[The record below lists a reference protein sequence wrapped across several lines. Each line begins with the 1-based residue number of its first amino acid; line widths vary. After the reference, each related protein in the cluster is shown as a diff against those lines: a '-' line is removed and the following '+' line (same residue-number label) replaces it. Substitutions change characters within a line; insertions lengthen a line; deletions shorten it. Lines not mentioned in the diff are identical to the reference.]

1 VHSPSR
7 TDGRPPRLV
16 LRFAVFTALGLAVAG
31 AAIVGVVRDRTTTE
45 SLRHANDRAV
55 FATEAVLE
63 RELRANDLTAPPDAR
78 QRELDGI
85 FRRSV
90 LLEGIERVTLHDA
103 EGRAA
108 YSTGAAAGRIPE
120 RHLRDAL
127 GGAAVSDVDD
137 VETTGGERHVL
148 RTYVPIAI
156 GPKKGVVVYE
166 QDYAP
171 IAAAVRH
178 STWLIAGV
186 LEGLLLVLFLVFAPI
201 LGRVTSRIRGHVAE
215 LERAATHDELTGA
228 ANRAGLR
235 HAVDA
240 RLSSGKPG
248 ALLVLDVDGFSD
260 LNQVFGSDG
269 GDALL
274 RDVATRLRWE
284 LAGCDVVARVGDDEF
299 AALLDDTSV
308 SGIET
313 VAQRVHACLE
323 PPIVLDGVPV
333 AVTVSMGAAV
343 LGAGGGDFATVLRQ
357 AGAALVAAKAEGRG
371 ALEVYEP
378 RHEAADASRVMLTAE
393 LREALAAGDLL
404 LHYQPQADL
413 LTRRIRGVE
422 ALLRWQH
429 PTRGL
434 LPAHEFIRAA
444 ERSGFATE
452 LRRFVLETAT
462 AQWREWSSA
471 GVSLE
476 LSVNLSAIDL
486 HDASLPAEIGLLLE
500 RHGMPPQS
508 LVVEITERTLGDEA
522 RTREVAERL
531 NTLGVR
537 LAIDDFGTE
546 YASLASLRRLPVH
559 VVKLDRSLLADVP
572 GEPTA
577 EAIVGGSVELAHAL
591 GAIVVA
597 EGIETREQWRFVHML
612 GCDVAQGYLVG
623 RPAPADEISELLQEA
638 PAVTPQIAA
647 A

>member
-1 VHSPSR
+1 VRAPSR

-31 AAIVGVVRDRTTTE
+31 AAIVGVVHDRATIE

-63 RELRANDLTAPPDAR
+63 RELRATDLTPPPDAR
-78 QRELDGI
+78 RQKLDRI
-85 FRRSV
+85 FRSSV
-90 LLEGIERVTLHDA
+90 LLEGTQRVTLHDA
-103 EGRAA
+103 EGRPA

-127 GGAAVSDVDD
+127 EGAAVSDVDD
-137 VETTGGERHVL
+137 IESTGGDRRVV

-156 GPKKGVVVYE
+156 GPKKGVVVFD

-186 LEGLLLVLFLVFAPI
+186 LEGLLLVLFLVFAPV
-201 LGRVTSRIRGHVAE
+201 LGRVSSRIRAQVAE
-215 LERAATHDELTGA
+215 LERIATHDELTGA

-235 HAVDA
+235 LAVDA
-240 RLSSGKPG
+240 RLSSGRRG
-248 ALLVLDVDGFSD
+248 ALLLLDVDGFSD
-260 LNQVFGSDG
+260 LNQAFGSDG

-274 RDVATRLRWE
+274 REVAIRLRWE
-284 LAGCDVVARVGDDEF
+284 LAGCDVARVGDDEF
-299 AALLDDTSV
+299 GALLDDATV
-308 SGIET
+308 SGIGA
-313 VAQRVHACLE
+313 VAMRVGACLE
-323 PPIVLDGVPV
+323 APIVVDGVPI

-343 LGAGGGDFATVLRQ
+343 LGTGGGDFATVLRR
-357 AGAALVAAKAEGRG
+357 AGAALAAAKAEGRG

-378 RHEAADASRVMLTAE
+378 RHEAADDSRVMLTAE
-393 LREALAAGDLL
+393 LRMALAAGDLL
-404 LHYQPQADL
+404 LHYQPQTEL

-422 ALLRWQH
+422 ALVRWQH

-434 LPAHEFIRAA
+434 LPAHEFIRVA
-444 ERSGFATE
+444 EQSGFATE

-462 AQWREWSSA
+462 AQWHEWSA
-471 GVSLE
+471 TGANLE

-486 HDASLPAEIGLLLE
+486 HDVSLPEEIGRLLE
-500 RHGMPPQS
+500 RYGMPPRS
-508 LVVEITERTLGDEA
+508 LVVEVTERTLGDEA
-522 RTREVAERL
+522 RTRDVVERL
-531 NTLGVR
+531 NALGVR
-537 LAIDDFGTE
+537 FAIDDFGTE

-559 VVKLDRSLLADVP
+559 VVKLDRSLLADAP

-577 EAIVGGSVELAHAL
+577 EAIVGGSVALAHAL

-597 EGIETREQWRFVHML
+597 EGVETPEQWRFVRTL

-623 RPAPADEISELLQEA
+623 RPGPADEISGLLQDA
-638 PAVTPQIAA
+638 PAVTPQIVAA
-647 A
+647 